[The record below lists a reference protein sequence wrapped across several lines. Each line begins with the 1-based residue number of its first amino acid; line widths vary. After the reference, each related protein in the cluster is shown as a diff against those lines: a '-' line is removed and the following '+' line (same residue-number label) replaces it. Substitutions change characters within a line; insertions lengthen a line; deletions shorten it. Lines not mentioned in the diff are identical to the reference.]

1 MRLHLRTTKSKELVP
16 FNYQTFLTGALHKW
30 IGKNNLHDERLS
42 LYSFSWLF
50 GGTALKNGLR
60 FESGAQFFISVH
72 DQQLLKSI
80 IQGVRKEPKIAF
92 GLDVN
97 EVIIQEDPVFEKEQK
112 FMTASPIFIKR
123 TIEGKER
130 HFEFHEMESSVLLT
144 ETLQNKLRKA
154 GLDDAGVS
162 VRFDMN
168 YSNPKTKL
176 VYYNQIGN
184 KVNICPVII
193 KGTPDQI
200 LFAWNVGM
208 GNSTGIGFG
217 ALK

>member
-16 FNYQTFLTGALHKW
+16 FNYQTVLTGALHKW
-30 IGKNNLHDERLS
+30 IGKNNLHDDRLS
-42 LYSFSWLF
+42 LYSFSWLI
-50 GGTALKNGLR
+50 GGTALKDGLR
-60 FESGAQFFISVH
+60 FGSGAQFFISVH
-72 DQQLLKSI
+72 DQQLLKRI

-123 TIEGKER
+123 TIDGKER
-130 HFEFHEMESSVLLT
+130 HFEFHEKESSLLLT

-154 GLDDAGVS
+154 GLDDVGVS
-162 VRFDMN
+162 VRFDMD
-168 YSNPKTKL
+168 YSNPKTKV
-176 VYYNQIGN
+176 VYYNHIGN
-184 KVNICPVII
+184 KVNICPVVI
-193 KGTPDQI
+193 KGTPEQI
-200 LFAWNVGM
+200 LFAWNVGL

-217 ALK
+217 AIK